1 MTPRHWILTAV
12 SFAAVVGVS
21 LYMLAGWA
29 PGGLGSAVGALPPI
43 AHLLAAGTVFIEV
56 ATRALKLTLSA
67 RAVGI
72 ELPVWLSVRT
82 SLGGDFGAAITPA
95 RSGAEPARFLILSE
109 AKLPASSVL
118 VVLFAELLLEA
129 ISLAI
134 VVSIVAVVFH
144 DAGPVLGALVTVVG
158 GYSAFVIG
166 LAVLALLLSRR
177 SNRPAPG
184 WARRVGLGGDRWKV
198 VQRWLGQ
205 VRNTVDQVRDID
217 FRLAALSLFASVL
230 HVAMRLLVL
239 PALVLPVAPD
249 VNIAPLALWPLGMLY
264 GAAVVPAPGGG
275 GAIEVVFRAALGGVV
290 PSELFGASLLWWRFY
305 TFYIYILL
313 GAVAAG
319 STVLRAVRRTEDYE
333 AEVESGVA
341 EAA

>member
-1 MTPRHWILTAV
+1 M
-12 SFAAVVGVS
+12 SFAAVLGVS

-29 PGGLGSAVGALPPI
+29 PGGLGSAFSALPLI
-43 AHLLAAGTVFIEV
+43 AHVLASGAVFMEV
-56 ATRALKLTLSA
+56 MSRAVKLTLSA

-72 ELPVWLSVRT
+72 DLPVALSVRT

-134 VVSIVAVVFH
+134 VVSIVAIVFH

-177 SNRPAPG
+177 SSRPAPG
-184 WARRVGLGGDRWKV
+184 WARRVGLGGDRWRI
-198 VQRWLGQ
+198 VQRWLRQ
-205 VRNTVDQVRDID
+205 VRNTVDQVKDID
-217 FRLAALSLFASVL
+217 FGLAALSLLASVV

-239 PALVLPVAPD
+239 PALVLPLAPD
-249 VNIAPLALWPLGMLY
+249 TPVAPLALWPLGMLY

-275 GAIEVVFRAALGGVV
+275 GAVEVVFRAALGNVI
-290 PSELFGASLLWWRFY
+290 PAALFGASLLWWRFY
-305 TFYIYILL
+305 TFYVYIIL
-313 GAVAAG
+313 GAVVAG
-319 STVLRAVRRTEDYE
+319 RVVMRALRKTEEMEEELEGARTDT
-333 AEVESGVA
+333 
-341 EAA
+341 